1 MITKELGKK
10 ILLTILWLVVVTL
23 LVLPLFINK
32 EDKQELKRLDE
43 ISNRLSDI
51 WLQIEDINWQIV
63 ELESQKDVLIAEQTD
78 LNEEAQTI
86 FLSLVTPKMVE
97 PQEEQVAWWAS
108 IWPVEEEVNV
118 DQLYKC
124 AHWDWEIYRNIKW
137 RCNSEWMAQD
147 IPALQWSW
155 RHERMKELLNYY
167 WAWDLYDT
175 FIVAARAH
183 RVYPELWICIAKADT
198 SLGKALKTQGNIGNV
213 WNTDSWATKSFDN
226 NYIWVW
232 KIFET
237 LNNQL
242 LGWYQTVDQLSRKFN
257 KTWKIYAGSEENWHN
272 NVMNCLWVIYD
283 KTLPDNWNYRF

>member
-78 LNEEAQTI
+78 LNEEAQTL
-86 FLSLVTPKMVE
+86 FLSLVTPEMVE

-108 IWPVEEEVNV
+108 IWPVEEKVNV

-137 RCNSEWMAQD
+137 RCNSDWMAQD
-147 IPALQWSW
+147 IPALQWYACWGSRYVCMRFLVYFRLGLW
-155 RHERMKELLNYY
+155 HACHSRWWSR
-167 WAWDLYDT
+167 LYCEGT
-175 FIVAARAH
+175 
-183 RVYPELWICIAKADT
+183 T
-198 SLGKALKTQGNIGNV
+198 
-213 WNTDSWATKSFDN
+213 
-226 NYIWVW
+226 
-232 KIFET
+232 
-237 LNNQL
+237 
-242 LGWYQTVDQLSRKFN
+242 
-257 KTWKIYAGSEENWHN
+257 
-272 NVMNCLWVIYD
+272 
-283 KTLPDNWNYRF
+283 